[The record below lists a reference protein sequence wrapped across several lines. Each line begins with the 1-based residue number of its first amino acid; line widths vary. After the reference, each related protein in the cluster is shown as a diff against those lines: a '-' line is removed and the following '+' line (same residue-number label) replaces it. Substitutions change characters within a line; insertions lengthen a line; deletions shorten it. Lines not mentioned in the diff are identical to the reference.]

1 MQDCRKIDEGSYS
14 VLLRKFAEPRLR
26 NNGVKDN
33 LSLYCRMKV
42 KRVVSFEP
50 FFKILAHPNRWFS
63 SHIHSM
69 SRIRSR
75 HVSFHF
81 LDSDFLC
88 EKLWNNKK
96 KRSHDWKPTVARGPT
111 LSTEKRFGKT
121 RREVEGEKLK
131 EERYRR
137 NVLQNVTKPRFL
149 RF

>member
-1 MQDCRKIDEGSYS
+1 MLD
-14 VLLRKFAEPRLR
+14 LLFTRCLSFTL
-26 NNGVKDN
+26 DN
-33 LSLYCRMKV
+33 
-42 KRVVSFEP
+42 SFESESCE
-50 FFKILAHPNRWFS
+50 NWFEAKS
-63 SHIHSM
+63 EDAINPMRAMSADQITEGLKHAIQNWKKSM
-69 SRIRSR
+69 KKFGFIS
-75 HVSFHF
+75 
-81 LDSDFLC
+81 
-88 EKLWNNKK
+88 NNKK

>member
-1 MQDCRKIDEGSYS
+1 MIILHLQLRFGY
-14 VLLRKFAEPRLR
+14 LLFTQCLSFTL
-26 NNGVKDN
+26 DN
-33 LSLYCRMKV
+33 
-42 KRVVSFEP
+42 SFESEGCE
-50 FFKILAHPNRWFS
+50 NWFEAKS
-63 SHIHSM
+63 EDAINPMRAMSTDQITEGLKHAIQNWKKSM
-69 SRIRSR
+69 KKFGFIS
-75 HVSFHF
+75 
-81 LDSDFLC
+81 
-88 EKLWNNKK
+88 NNKK